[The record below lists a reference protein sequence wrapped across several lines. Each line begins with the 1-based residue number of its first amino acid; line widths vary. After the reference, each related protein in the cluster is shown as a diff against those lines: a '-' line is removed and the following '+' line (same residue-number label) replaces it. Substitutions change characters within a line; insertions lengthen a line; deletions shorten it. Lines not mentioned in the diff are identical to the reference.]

1 MPLGLYS
8 ATLIKHLNPI
18 VLILINDQLVTTL
31 NYFITYIDTKPD
43 TQISKTSKAMTLI
56 TWTIINDVILDIFVS
71 TYKYFPEYLD

>member
-56 TWTIINDVILDIFVS
+56 T
-71 TYKYFPEYLD
+71 